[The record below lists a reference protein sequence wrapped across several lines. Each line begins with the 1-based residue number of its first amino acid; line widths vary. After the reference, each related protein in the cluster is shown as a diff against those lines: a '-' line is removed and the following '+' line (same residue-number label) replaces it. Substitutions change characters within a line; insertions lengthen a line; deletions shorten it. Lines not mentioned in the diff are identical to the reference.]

1 MCVMEERIRE
11 AIERE
16 RNKDDARLC
25 GIGLKDISFLAHNTS
40 ITRLEVMFNDIDDL
54 SPLEFNTTLTSLD
67 IGYNKIHDL
76 SPLKFN
82 TTLTT
87 LAASG
92 NPIADLSPLKFNTTL
107 TSLRIDGTN
116 VENIDALGRNTTIKY
131 LSISGTFVT
140 DLSPLK
146 HNPTIER
153 LFPGNWDEIG
163 EEGREL
169 FSRIWHNSIRKS
181 TTLRQLSLQSIN
193 PNQKSNVDTS
203 QTTSTLS
210 SMNSSPEACILL

>member
-1 MCVMEERIRE
+1 MGCMMEERFRE

-16 RNKDDARLC
+16 RDKETAYLC

-40 ITRLEVMFNDIDDL
+40 ITRLEVMFNHIDDL

-76 SPLKFN
+76 SPLQTN

-87 LAASG
+87 FTASG

-116 VENIDALGRNTTIKY
+116 VENIDALRHNTTIKY

-140 DLSPLK
+140 DLSPLRR
-146 HNPTIER
+146 NPTIER

-163 EEGREL
+163 EEGQEL

-193 PNQKSNVDTS
+193 PNQKSNVDSS
-203 QTTSTLS
+203 QTTLS
-210 SMNSSPEACILL
+210 STSDSLEACLLL